1 MALPS
6 QILADRNKTVG
17 VSQPVLDMFDTTKGI
32 TNSIRDRGVM
42 QNYGNDAPAWLDTE
56 EVKEEPLMEEPVI
69 PTLDAVF
76 SKLGIKDR
84 KNKPAYEQFVEGF
97 TANLPK
103 WKKKI
108 ESDPAWGERGWET
121 VRDLWR
127 QAVPQYEQEKAREAR
142 EKEVN
147 LLDRTLFP
155 RVTERYI
162 SGQEIQDKDVALDAF
177 ENVAMAIP
185 GSGVV
190 GAAGRIP
197 RVGGAI
203 ARGASK
209 FATKLPNASRILG
222 NAAVPVGSEFA
233 DDVAYDPGEGM
244 DDRADF
250 SVADA
255 ILGTAINNAADY
267 AVMRQLTDPLR
278 RFGGVAN
285 SGGRGAAREAVAE
298 IGSTSK
304 KRLKDAADANRAK
317 INETA
322 SAVISGGSPTA
333 QGLKSMSR
341 GGTDETVTA
350 ARGAITQA
358 KEYKKVLD
366 LIDEGKINPESR
378 EGIKAATD
386 MADRY
391 ALFMSNV
398 RQGRLRKQ
406 LEETTE
412 PKVEAMLKQQLAEEK
427 ALRNNLAPMLNP
439 SNVIKATGL
448 TNDEKRL
455 VNKVF
460 KENPDMYYNLFNDAA
475 KKSDF
480 TKGKFLSWSDG
491 KQGAKDILTGNIE
504 PWVQNKLGKNEWVG
518 SSVGQLAPVAEKE
531 HGASREKG
539 RKVAFSEILANTPA
553 GSEDEMFIK
562 AVRDNPDV
570 LTYGLNSGDA
580 ATDERFKIW
589 LLKGGHKKISGL
601 PGVRPIWEVR

>member
-1 MALPS
+1 MSDKLLPS
-6 QILADRNKTVG
+6 EILSSEIRQG
-17 VSQPVLDMFDTTKGI
+17 IIRPGDMEYAVFDTTGGL
-32 TNSIRDRGVM
+32 TNELRESNIYKQLGNTDRMRDALV
-42 QNYGNDAPAWLDTE
+42 P
-56 EVKEEPLMEEPVI
+56 EEPTI

-76 SKLGIKDR
+76 SKLGIKDT
-84 KNKPAYEQFVEGF
+84 KDKSAYEQFVEGF
-97 TANLPK
+97 TANIPK
-103 WKKKI
+103 WKNKI
-108 ESDPAWGERGWET
+108 ESDRAWGKRGWET

-127 QAVPQYEQEKAREAR
+127 QAVPQYEQEKARKAR
-142 EKEVN
+142 EKEYGP
-147 LLDRTLFP
+147 LDRAVLP
-155 RVTERYI
+155 RVSERYI
-162 SGQEIQDKDVALDAF
+162 SGQPIQWKDGVLDLL
-177 ENVAMAIP
+177 ENAAMTVP
-185 GSGVV
+185 GSGWV
-190 GAAGRIP
+190 GAAGKIP

-203 ARGASK
+203 ARLASK
-209 FATKLPNASRILG
+209 SPNASRILG
-222 NAAVPVGSEFA
+222 NAVVPVISEFA

-255 ILGTAINNAADY
+255 ALGTAINNAADY
-267 AVMRQLTDPLR
+267 AVMRQLTEPLR
-278 RFGGVAN
+278 RFSDVAN

-298 IGSTSK
+298 IGSTTK

-317 INETA
+317 INATA

-333 QGLKSMSR
+333 QGLKSIAR

-366 LIDEGKINPESR
+366 LIDKGKINPESR
-378 EGIKAATD
+378 EGINAAMD
-386 MADRY
+386 MADQQ

-406 LEETTE
+406 LKETTE

-448 TNDEKRL
+448 SNEEKRL

-460 KENPDMYYNLFNDAA
+460 RENPDMYYNLFNDAA

-491 KQGAKDILTGNIE
+491 KQGAKDILFGRVA
-504 PWVQNKLGKNEWVG
+504 PWAQNKAGKTEWVG
-518 SSVGQLAPVAEKE
+518 SNVGQLVPVAEKE
-531 HGASREKG
+531 HKESRDKG
-539 RKVAFSEILANTPA
+539 RRVAFSEILSATPT
-553 GSEDEMFIK
+553 GSEDDVFIK

-570 LTYGLNSGDA
+570 LTYGLNSGDP

-601 PGVRPIWEVR
+601 PGVRPLWEVR

>member
-1 MALPS
+1 MSDKLLPS
-6 QILADRNKTVG
+6 EILSSEIRQGIIRPGDKEYAVW
-17 VSQPVLDMFDTTKGI
+17 DTTGGLTDELREANIYK
-32 TNSIRDRGVM
+32 
-42 QNYGNDAPAWLDTE
+42 QLGNTYRMRNA
-56 EVKEEPLMEEPVI
+56 EVPEEPAI
-69 PTLDAVF
+69 PTMDVVF
-76 SKLGIKDR
+76 TKLGIKDT
-84 KNKPAYEQFVEGF
+84 KDKKAYEHFMEDF
-97 TANLPK
+97 PKKANDYKAKLLK
-103 WKKKI
+103 
-108 ESDPAWGERGWET
+108 DPNWGERGWVT

-127 QAVPQYEQEKAREAR
+127 QAVPQYEQEKARKSR

-185 GSGVV
+185 GSGLV

-209 FATKLPNASRILG
+209 FATKFPNVSRILG
-222 NAAVPVGSEFA
+222 NAAVPVVSEFA

-255 ILGTAINNAADY
+255 ALGTAINNAADY

-278 RFGGVAN
+278 RFSDVAN

-317 INETA
+317 INATA

-341 GGTDETVTA
+341 GGTDETITA
-350 ARGAITQA
+350 SRGAITQA
-358 KEYKKVLD
+358 KDYKKVLD
-366 LIDEGKINPESR
+366 LIDNGKINPESR
-378 EGIKAATD
+378 ESIKKAMD
-386 MADRY
+386 MADQQ

-398 RQGRLRKQ
+398 KQGRLRRQ
-406 LEETTE
+406 LAETTE
-412 PKVEAMLKQQLAEEK
+412 PKVKAMLEQQLAEEK

-448 TNDEKRL
+448 SNEEKRL

-460 KENPDMYYNLFNDAA
+460 RENPDMYYNLFNDAA

-518 SSVGQLAPVAEKE
+518 SSVGQLAPIAEAEHKE
-531 HGASREKG
+531 SRDKG
-539 RKVAFSEILANTPA
+539 RRVAFSEILSATPT
-553 GSEDEMFIK
+553 GSEDDVFIK

-570 LTYGLNSGDA
+570 LTYGLNSGDP

-601 PGVRPIWEVR
+601 PGVRPLWEVR

>member
-1 MALPS
+1 MSNKPS
-6 QILADRNKTVG
+6 EILSSEIRQGIIRPGSKEYAVW
-17 VSQPVLDMFDTTKGI
+17 DTTGGLTDELREANIYK
-32 TNSIRDRGVM
+32 
-42 QNYGNDAPAWLDTE
+42 QLGNTYRMRNA
-56 EVKEEPLMEEPVI
+56 EVPEEPAI
-69 PTLDAVF
+69 PTMDVVF
-76 SKLGIKDR
+76 TKLGIKDT
-84 KNKPAYEQFVEGF
+84 KDKKAYEHFMEDF
-97 TANLPK
+97 PKKANDYKSKLLK
-103 WKKKI
+103 
-108 ESDPAWGERGWET
+108 DPNWGERGWLT

-127 QAVPQYEQEKAREAR
+127 QAVPQYEQEKAQKAR
-142 EKEVN
+142 EKEVGIIEKVM
-147 LLDRTLFP
+147 FP
-155 RVTERYI
+155 RSTERYI
-162 SGQEIQDKDVALDAF
+162 SGQEIQDKDVALDVG
-177 ENVAMAIP
+177 ENAIMAIP
-185 GSGVV
+185 GTGWV

-203 ARGASK
+203 ARGASR
-209 FATKLPNASRILG
+209 FPNAFRVLG
-222 NAAVPVGSEFA
+222 NAAAPVISEFA

-341 GGTDETVTA
+341 GGTDETITA

-358 KEYKKVLD
+358 KDYKKVLD
-366 LIDEGKINPESR
+366 LIDKGKINPESR
-378 EGIKAATD
+378 EGINAAMD
-386 MADRY
+386 MADRQ

-406 LEETTE
+406 LRETTE

-448 TNDEKRL
+448 SNEEKRL

-460 KENPDMYYNLFNDAA
+460 RENPDMYYNLFNDAA

-480 TKGKFLSWSDG
+480 TKGKLNSLSDWW
-491 KQGAKDILTGNIE
+491 QGVKDVSTGTIA
-504 PWVQNKLGKNEWVG
+504 PWGQNKLGKNEWVG
-518 SSVGQLAPVAEKE
+518 SSVGQLAPVAEEE
-531 HGASREKG
+531 HKASREKG
-539 RKVAFSEILANTPA
+539 RKVAFSDVLSASPA
-553 GSEDEMFIK
+553 GSEDEAFIK

-570 LTYGLNSGDA
+570 LTYGLNSGDP

-601 PGVRPIWEVR
+601 PGVRPLWEVR

>member
-1 MALPS
+1 MGTLIENYNERRATGVPIPS
-6 QILADRNKTVG
+6 RILDV
-17 VSQPVLDMFDTTKGI
+17 FDTTKGL
-32 TNSIRDRGVM
+32 TNEIYSKNVKSTLGK
-42 QNYGNDAPAWLDTE
+42 DAPAWVE
-56 EVKEEPLMEEPVI
+56 NAVVPEEPAI
-69 PTLDAVF
+69 PTMDVVF
-76 SKLGIKDR
+76 TKLGIKDT
-84 KNKPAYEQFVEGF
+84 KDKKAYERFMEDF
-97 TANLPK
+97 PKKANDYKSKLLK
-103 WKKKI
+103 
-108 ESDPAWGERGWET
+108 DPAWGERGWET

-127 QAVPQYEQEKAREAR
+127 QAVPQYEQEKAQKAR

-155 RVTERYI
+155 RATERYI
-162 SGQEIQDKDVALDAF
+162 SGQEIQDKDVGLDVL

-185 GSGVV
+185 GSGLV

-203 ARGASK
+203 ARGATK
-209 FATKLPNASRILG
+209 FPNASRVLG
-222 NAAVPVGSEFA
+222 NAAAPVISEFA

-244 DDRADF
+244 DNRADF

-255 ILGTAINNAADY
+255 ILGTAINNAADF
-267 AVMRQLTDPLR
+267 AIMRQLTDPLR

-285 SGGRGAAREAVAE
+285 SGGRGAAKEVVAE

-341 GGTDETVTA
+341 GGADETVTA
-350 ARGAITQA
+350 SRGAITQA

-386 MADRY
+386 MADKY

-398 RQGRLRKQ
+398 RQGRLRRQ
-406 LEETTE
+406 LGETTE

-480 TKGKFLSWSDG
+480 TKGKLNSLSDWW
-491 KQGAKDILTGNIE
+491 QGAKDILTGNIE
-504 PWVQNKLGKNEWVG
+504 PWAQNKLGKNEWVG
-518 SSVGQLAPVAEKE
+518 SSVGQLAPVAEAEHKE
-531 HGASREKG
+531 SRDKG
-539 RKVAFSEILANTPA
+539 RKVAFSEIIANTPA
-553 GSEDEMFIK
+553 GSEDEVFIK

-570 LTYGLNSGDA
+570 LTYGLNSGDP

-589 LLKGGHKKISGL
+589 LLKGGHNKISGL
-601 PGVRPIWEVR
+601 PGVRPLWEVR

>member
-1 MALPS
+1 MASLLENYNKRRATGVPIPS
-6 QILADRNKTVG
+6 RILDV
-17 VSQPVLDMFDTTKGI
+17 FDTTQGLTDEIYSKNVKSTLGK
-32 TNSIRDRGVM
+32 
-42 QNYGNDAPAWLDTE
+42 DAPAWVETA
-56 EVKEEPLMEEPVI
+56 EVSEEPAI
-69 PTLDAVF
+69 PTMNVVF
-76 SKLGIKDR
+76 TKLGIKDT
-84 KNKPAYEQFVEGF
+84 KDKPAYEQFVEGF

-108 ESDPAWGERGWET
+108 ESDPELGERGWKT

-127 QAVPQYEQEKAREAR
+127 QAVPQYEQEKARKSR

-147 LLDRTLFP
+147 LLDRALFP

-162 SGQEIQDKDVALDAF
+162 SGQPIQGKDIALDAF
-177 ENVAMAIP
+177 ENGAMAIP
-185 GSGVV
+185 GTGWV
-190 GAAGRIP
+190 GAMGKLP
-197 RVGGAI
+197 RVGGAV
-203 ARGASK
+203 ARA
-209 FATKLPNASRILG
+209 ASRFPRVSRVLG
-222 NAAVPVGSEFA
+222 NAFVPVVSEFA

-244 DDRADF
+244 DNRADF

-255 ILGTAINNAADY
+255 VLGTAINNAANY
-267 AVMRQLTDPLR
+267 AFVRQLSEPLR
-278 RFGGVAN
+278 RFSDVAN

-341 GGTDETVTA
+341 GGTDETITA
-350 ARGAITQA
+350 SRGAITQA
-358 KEYKKVLD
+358 KDYKKVLD
-366 LIDEGKINPESR
+366 LIDNGKINPESR
-378 EGIKAATD
+378 EGIKEAMD
-386 MADRY
+386 MADRQ

-398 RQGRLRKQ
+398 KQGRLRRQ
-406 LEETTE
+406 LAETTE
-412 PKVEAMLKQQLAEEK
+412 PKVKAMLEQQLAEEK

-448 TNDEKRL
+448 SNEEKRL

-460 KENPDMYYNLFNDAA
+460 RENPDMYYNLFNDAA

-480 TKGKFLSWSDG
+480 TKGKFLSLSDG
-491 KQGAKDILTGNIE
+491 LLGAKDILTGRIL
-504 PWVQNKLGKNEWVG
+504 PWAQNKLGKNEWVG
-518 SSVGQLAPVAEKE
+518 REVGQLAPVAEKE
-531 HGASREKG
+531 HGASRDKG
-539 RKVAFSEILANTPA
+539 RQVAFSEVLSAAPI
-553 GSEDEMFIK
+553 GSEDEVFIK

-570 LTYGLNSGDA
+570 LTYGLNSGDP

-601 PGVRPIWEVR
+601 PGVRPLWEVR

>member
-1 MALPS
+1 MSDKLLPS
-6 QILADRNKTVG
+6 EILSSEIRQGIIRPGSKEYAV
-17 VSQPVLDMFDTTKGI
+17 FDTTGGL
-32 TNSIRDRGVM
+32 TNELREADIYKQLGNTYRMRDALV
-42 QNYGNDAPAWLDTE
+42 P
-56 EVKEEPLMEEPVI
+56 EEPAI
-69 PTLDAVF
+69 PTMDVVF
-76 SKLGIKDR
+76 TKLGIKDT
-84 KNKPAYEQFVEGF
+84 KDKKAYEHFMEDF
-97 TANLPK
+97 PKKANDYKSKLLK
-103 WKKKI
+103 
-108 ESDPAWGERGWET
+108 DPNWGERGWLT

-127 QAVPQYEQEKAREAR
+127 QAVPQYEQGKARKAR

-155 RVTERYI
+155 RATERYI
-162 SGQEIQDKDVALDAF
+162 SGQEVQPKDVALDVV
-177 ENVAMAIP
+177 ENAAMTVP
-185 GSGVV
+185 GSGWV
-190 GAAGRIP
+190 GAAGKIH

-203 ARGASK
+203 ARLASK
-209 FATKLPNASRILG
+209 SPNASRILG
-222 NAAVPVGSEFA
+222 NAVVPVISEFA

-255 ILGTAINNAADY
+255 ALGTAINNAADY
-267 AVMRQLTDPLR
+267 AVMRQLTEPLR
-278 RFGGVAN
+278 RFSDVAN

-298 IGSTSK
+298 IGSTTK

-317 INETA
+317 INATA

-333 QGLKSMSR
+333 QGLKSIAR

-366 LIDEGKINPESR
+366 LIDKGKINPESR
-378 EGIKAATD
+378 EGINAAMD
-386 MADRY
+386 MADQQ

-406 LEETTE
+406 LKETTE

-491 KQGAKDILTGNIE
+491 KQGAKDILTGTIA
-504 PWVQNKLGKNEWVG
+504 PWAQNKAGKNEWVG
-518 SSVGQLAPVAEKE
+518 STVGQLAPLAEAEHKE
-531 HGASREKG
+531 SRDKG
-539 RKVAFSEILANTPA
+539 RQVAFSEILSATPT
-553 GSEDEMFIK
+553 GSEDEVFIK

-570 LTYGLNSGDA
+570 LTYGLNSGDP

-601 PGVRPIWEVR
+601 PGVRPLWEVR